1 MRFLLRLT
9 LPAAIAVLFLAA
21 GRVTAEEVSVPED
34 KAPGASTADR
44 QTPQDQEPAQEEIG
58 NEDRLT
64 LPFTPEIGGRTHY
77 SIVKTKQRTDGERL
91 ERDLKTTSDAELTL
105 LSRNDQGYIY
115 RFVISETEASAPGS
129 SKPRLDRLLSRL
141 AGVTTNIPLIYQAD
155 ETGAPLHLINTQ
167 EVRQAFR
174 GMLVELQAMVRQLN
188 REGVISKV
196 ERPGLEASVKGTL
209 GALAS
214 LSDEELG
221 AVVLEEVGLLF
232 TATGGDFLV
241 GARESFEGQ
250 TTVPLVR
257 RPIRISGQ
265 RLIKSV
271 DRDTQIAVVEIESA
285 FDRKELQAAVAQVTS
300 RLTGADQPENGDV
313 SPEETENGAAPEPS
327 QGPSIRALGKF
338 EVRERSLHM
347 IDLRSGEPL
356 GLRHQRTLAFGDK
369 TVVEVTKIRRV
380 RR

>member
-1 MRFLLRLT
+1 MRFPSRLVSSAVAVLLLAVGAVGAEE
-9 LPAAIAVLFLAA
+9 PAA
-21 GRVTAEEVSVPED
+21 
-34 KAPGASTADR
+34 PGSGAQNEA
-44 QTPQDQEPAQEEIG
+44 QTQTGD
-58 NEDRLT
+58 EDRLT
-64 LPFTPEIGGRTHY
+64 LPFAPEVGGRTQY
-77 SIVKTKQRTDGERL
+77 SIVKTKQRVDGERL

-188 REGVISKV
+188 REGVVSEA

-241 GARESFEGQ
+241 GARESFEDH

-257 RPIRISGQ
+257 RPIRVSGQ

-285 FDRKELQAAVAQVTS
+285 YDREELQAAVAQVTS
-300 RLTGADQPENGDV
+300 RLTGEGAPENGDV
-313 SPEETENGAAPEPS
+313 GPEETENGAAPAPS
-327 QGPSIRALGKF
+327 PGPSIRALGKF